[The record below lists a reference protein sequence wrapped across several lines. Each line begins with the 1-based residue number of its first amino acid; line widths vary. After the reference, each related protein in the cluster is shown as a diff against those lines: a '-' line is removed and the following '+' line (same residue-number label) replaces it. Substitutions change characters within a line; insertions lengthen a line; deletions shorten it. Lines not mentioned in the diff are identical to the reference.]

1 MRIMDFIR
9 VDRIAA
15 DMQADDKEGA
25 LGELADLLGAG
36 AGVDRAAVL
45 TAWIERERLAST
57 GIGDGVA
64 IPHGKLRSATGLV
77 AAMGRSRKGVEFA
90 SMDGRP
96 AHLFFAL
103 VAPENS
109 AGLHLKALARISRLL
124 KDADFRA
131 RLLDAEGAQDLFQI
145 VQEEDAKY

>member
-1 MRIMDFIR
+1 MRIIDFIR

-15 DMQADDKEGA
+15 DMRAVDKEGA
-25 LGELADLLGAG
+25 LGELADLLRGEG
-36 AGVDRAAVL
+36 GVDRAAVL
-45 TAWIERERLAST
+45 DAWIERERLAST

-64 IPHGKLRSATGLV
+64 IPHGKLRTANGLV
-77 AAMGRSRKGVEFA
+77 AALGRSRKGVEFG
-90 SMDGRP
+90 SMDGKP

-124 KDADFRA
+124 KDSDFRA
-131 RLLDAEGAQDLFQI
+131 RLLDAEGAEDLFQI
-145 VQEEDAKY
+145 VGEEDAKY

>member
-1 MRIMDFIR
+1 MRIIEFLR

-15 DMQADDKEGA
+15 DMQAADKEGA
-25 LGELADLLGAG
+25 LRELADLLGGDVVA
-36 AGVDRAAVL
+36 DRAAVL
-45 TAWIERERLAST
+45 SAWIERERLAST

-64 IPHGKLRSATGLV
+64 IPHGKLRSAGGLV
-77 AAMGRSRKGVEFA
+77 ATMGRSRRGVEFG

-124 KDADFRA
+124 KDSDFRS
-131 RLLDAEGAQDLFQI
+131 RLLDADTAADLFRI
-145 VQEEDAKY
+145 VADEDAKY

>member
-15 DMQADDKEGA
+15 DMQAADKESA
-25 LGELADLLGAG
+25 LRELADLLGAQ
-36 AGVDRAAVL
+36 AGVDRTAVL
-45 TAWIERERLAST
+45 SAWIERERLAST

-64 IPHGKLRSATGLV
+64 IPHGKLRTASGLV
-77 AAMGRSRKGVEFA
+77 AAMGRSRRGVEFA

-131 RLLDAEGAQDLFQI
+131 RLLEAEGAIDLFQI
-145 VQEEDAKY
+145 VGEEDAKY